1 VKLKTEQPRYVLDSS
16 AVIALVR
23 REQGWEKVNAALD
36 RSVISAINLTESM
49 TKLIRQGGEP
59 RLVERLL
66 RALDLEVIP
75 WDEELAWAS
84 RDLCALAWTN
94 GISLADRACLTLARH
109 LDLAAMTADSE
120 WKKAGHG
127 VEVFLFRQDRRK

>member
-1 VKLKTEQPRYVLDSS
+1 MKLKTERPQYVLDSS

-23 REQGWEKVNAALD
+23 REQGWEKVNAALEH
-36 RSVISAINLTESM
+36 SVISAVSLAESM

-59 RLVERLL
+59 NQVERLL
-66 RALDLEVIP
+66 KALDLEVIP

-84 RDLCALAWTN
+84 RDLCPLAWTH
-94 GISLADRACLTLARH
+94 GISFADRACLTLARH
-109 LDLAAMTADSE
+109 LDLAAMTADSA

-127 VEVFLFRQDRRK
+127 VRVSLFREGSRK

>member
-1 VKLKTEQPRYVLDSS
+1 VKLKTEQPQYVLDSS

-23 REQGWEKVNAALD
+23 RERGWEKVNAALEHA
-36 RSVISAINLTESM
+36 VISAIHLTESM

-66 RALDLEVIP
+66 KALDLEVIP
-75 WDEELAWAS
+75 WGEELAWAS
-84 RDLCALAWTN
+84 RDLCPLAWTN
-94 GISLADRACLTLARH
+94 GISFADRACLTLARH

-120 WKKAGHG
+120 WKKASHG
-127 VEVFLFRQDRRK
+127 VHVSLFREARRK

>member
-1 VKLKTEQPRYVLDSS
+1 VLDSS

-36 RSVISAINLTESM
+36 RSVISAINLAESM

-109 LDLAAMTADSE
+109 LNLAAMTADSE

-127 VEVFLFRQDRRK
+127 VQVFLFRENRRK

>member
-1 VKLKTEQPRYVLDSS
+1 MKLKTEQPQYVLDSS

-23 REQGWEKVNAALD
+23 REQGWEKVQSALEH
-36 RSVISAINLTESM
+36 SVISAISLTESM

-75 WDEELAWAS
+75 WDEQLAWAS
-84 RDLCALAWTN
+84 RHLCPLAWTN
-94 GISLADRACLTLARH
+94 GISFADRACLTLARH

-120 WKKAGHG
+120 WKKPRQG
-127 VEVFLFRQDRRK
+127 VQVHLFRESRRK

>member
-1 VKLKTEQPRYVLDSS
+1 VKLKTEQPQYVLDSS

-23 REQGWEKVNAALD
+23 REQGWESVEAAMEH
-36 RSVISAINLTESM
+36 SVISAVNLTESM

-66 RALDLEVIP
+66 KALDLEVIP

-84 RDLCALAWTN
+84 RDLCPLAWTH
-94 GISLADRACLTLARH
+94 GISFADRACLTLARY

-120 WKKAGHG
+120 WKRTRHG
-127 VEVFLFRQDRRK
+127 VRVSLFREGKRK

>member
-1 VKLKTEQPRYVLDSS
+1 MKSKTEHPQYALDSS

-23 REQGWEKVNAALD
+23 RERGWEKVNGALEH
-36 RSVISAINLTESM
+36 SVISAVNLTESI

-75 WDEELAWAS
+75 WDEELAWAG
-84 RDLCALAWTN
+84 RDLCPLAWTN
-94 GISLADRACLTLARH
+94 GISFADRACLTLARH
-109 LDLAAMTADSE
+109 LDRTAMTADSE
-120 WKKAGHG
+120 WKKASHR
-127 VEVFLFRQDRRK
+127 VPVSLFREGRRK

>member
-1 VKLKTEQPRYVLDSS
+1 VKLKTEQPQYALDSS

-23 REQGWEKVNAALD
+23 REQGWEKVQSALEH
-36 RSVISAINLTESM
+36 SVISAISLTESM

-84 RDLCALAWTN
+84 RDLSPLAWTN
-94 GISLADRACLTLARH
+94 GLSFADRACLTLARQ
-109 LDLAAMTADSE
+109 LDLAAMTADKE
-120 WKKAGHG
+120 WKKPGHG
-127 VEVFLFRQDRRK
+127 VRVCLFREGRRK

>member
-1 VKLKTEQPRYVLDSS
+1 MKLKTEQPQYVLDSS

-23 REQGWEKVNAALD
+23 REQGWEKVQAALEH
-36 RSVISAINLTESM
+36 SVISAISLTESM

-66 RALDLEVIP
+66 KALDLEVIP

-84 RDLCALAWTN
+84 RDLCPLAWTN
-94 GISLADRACLTLARH
+94 GISFADRACLALARH

-120 WKKAGHG
+120 WTKPNHG
-127 VEVFLFRQDRRK
+127 VRVSLFREGRRK

>member
-1 VKLKTEQPRYVLDSS
+1 VKSKTEQPRYVLDSS

-23 REQGWEKVNAALD
+23 REQGWEKVNAALEH
-36 RSVISAINLTESM
+36 SVISAVSLTESM

-84 RDLCALAWTN
+84 RDLCPLAWTN
-94 GISLADRACLTLARH
+94 GVSLADRACLTLARH
-109 LDLAAMTADSE
+109 LDLAAMTADLQ
-120 WKKAGHG
+120 WKKLSHG
-127 VEVFLFRQDRRK
+127 VKVYLFREGKRK

>member
-1 VKLKTEQPRYVLDSS
+1 MKPKTEQPQYVLDSS
-16 AVIALVR
+16 AVIALLR
-23 REQGWEKVNAALD
+23 REQGWEKVEGALD
-36 RSVISAINLTESM
+36 HSVISAVNLTESM
-49 TKLIRQGGEP
+49 TKLIRQGGEA

-66 RALDLEVIP
+66 RSLDLDVIP

-84 RDLCALAWTN
+84 RDLCPLAWTN

-120 WKKAGHG
+120 WKKPNHG
-127 VEVFLFRQDRRK
+127 VHVYLFRESR

>member
-1 VKLKTEQPRYVLDSS
+1 MKSKSDQPRYVLDSS

-23 REQGWEKVNAALD
+23 REPGWEKVNAALEH
-36 RSVISAINLTESM
+36 SVISAINLTESM

-66 RALDLEVIP
+66 RALDLDVVP
-75 WDEELAWAS
+75 WDEELAWAG
-84 RDLCALAWTN
+84 RDLCDLAWTH

-109 LDLAAMTADSE
+109 LGLAAMTADSE
-120 WKKAGHG
+120 WKKLSHG
-127 VEVFLFRQDRRK
+127 AQVYLFREGRRK

>member
-1 VKLKTEQPRYVLDSS
+1 MKLKTEQALYVLDSS

-23 REQGWEKVNAALD
+23 REQGWEKVQAALD
-36 RSVISAINLTESM
+36 HSVISAVNLTESM

-66 RALDLEVIP
+66 KALDLEVLP

-84 RDLCALAWTN
+84 RDLCPLAWTH
-94 GISLADRACLTLARH
+94 GISFADRACLAIARH
-109 LDLAAMTADSE
+109 LDAAAMTGDTGWANLGLDIR
-120 WKKAGHG
+120 
-127 VEVFLFRQDRRK
+127 VVLFRKGKRE

>member
-1 VKLKTEQPRYVLDSS
+1 VKLKTEQPQYVLDSS

-23 REQGWEKVNAALD
+23 REHGWEKVEAALE
-36 RSVISAINLTESM
+36 RSVMSAISLTESM

-75 WDEELAWAS
+75 WDEQLAWAS
-84 RDLCALAWTN
+84 RDFCPLAWTN
-94 GISLADRACLTLARH
+94 GLSFADRACLTLARQ
-109 LDLAAMTADSE
+109 LDLAAMTGDSE
-120 WKKAGHG
+120 WKKLRHG
-127 VEVFLFRQDRRK
+127 VRVCLFREGRRK

>member
-1 VKLKTEQPRYVLDSS
+1 MKLKTERALYVLDSS

-23 REQGWEKVNAALD
+23 REQGWEQVQAALD
-36 RSVISAINLTESM
+36 HSVISAVNLTESM

-66 RALDLEVIP
+66 KALDLDVLP

-84 RDLCALAWTN
+84 RDLIFGKLLTSPQTRPRARVQLIQRLA
-94 GISLADRACLTLARH
+94 GVH
-109 LDLAAMTADSE
+109 DSYWLWE
-120 WKKAGHG
+120 LGAS
-127 VEVFLFRQDRRK
+127 FLGQA

>member
-1 VKLKTEQPRYVLDSS
+1 VLDSS

>member
-1 VKLKTEQPRYVLDSS
+1 MKTEQPRYVLDSS

-36 RSVISAINLTESM
+36 RSVISAINLAESM

-59 RLVERLL
+59 RMVERLL

-109 LDLAAMTADSE
+109 LNLAAMTADSE

-127 VEVFLFRQDRRK
+127 VQVFLFRENRRK

>member
-1 VKLKTEQPRYVLDSS
+1 MKLKTEQPQYVLDSS

-23 REQGWEKVNAALD
+23 REHGWEKVEAALE
-36 RSVISAINLTESM
+36 RSVMSAISLTESM

-75 WDEELAWAS
+75 WDEQLAWAS
-84 RDLCALAWTN
+84 RDFCPLAWTN
-94 GISLADRACLTLARH
+94 GLSFADRACLTLARQ
-109 LDLAAMTADSE
+109 LDLAAMTGDSE
-120 WKKAGHG
+120 WKKLRHG
-127 VEVFLFRQDRRK
+127 VRVCLFREGRRK

>member
-1 VKLKTEQPRYVLDSS
+1 VKLKTEQPQYVLDGS

-23 REQGWEKVNAALD
+23 REQGWDKVQAALEH
-36 RSVISAINLTESM
+36 SVISAISLTESM

-84 RDLCALAWTN
+84 RDLCPLAWTN
-94 GISLADRACLTLARH
+94 GLSFADRACLTLARQ
-109 LDLAAMTADSE
+109 LDLAAMTADTE
-120 WKKAGHG
+120 WKKPRHG
-127 VEVFLFRQDRRK
+127 VRLCLFREGRRK

>member
-1 VKLKTEQPRYVLDSS
+1 MKLKTEQPRYVLDSS

-23 REQGWEKVNAALD
+23 REQGWEKVNAALEH
-36 RSVISAINLTESM
+36 SVISAVSLTESV

-66 RALDLEVIP
+66 RALHLEVIP

-84 RDLCALAWTN
+84 RDLCSLAWTN

-109 LDLAAMTADSE
+109 LNLSAMTADSE
-120 WKKAGHG
+120 WKKAAHG
-127 VEVFLFRQDRRK
+127 VKVHLFRDGKSK

>member
-1 VKLKTEQPRYVLDSS
+1 MKLKTEQPRYVLDSS

-36 RSVISAINLTESM
+36 RSVISAINLAESM

-109 LDLAAMTADSE
+109 LNLAAMTADSE

-127 VEVFLFRQDRRK
+127 VQVFLFRENRRK

>member
-36 RSVISAINLTESM
+36 RSVISAINLAESM

-109 LDLAAMTADSE
+109 LNLAAMTADSE

-127 VEVFLFRQDRRK
+127 VQVFLFRENRRK